1 MIYFGNLKAKS
12 KRIAIRQ
19 IIISLL
25 FITLFFSVSLLLY
38 TNATSYINTHKSLDE
53 VEKLFTELYQ
63 GNKDFLSSDN
73 IADIYISSLKDSKNY
88 QILENALNRLNANNF
103 AKTNI
108 IILDENLD
116 ISYSTFSDQRET
128 DLRLNYTRA
137 ISNKTQL
144 NDPRTV
150 YNSVYKNS
158 RGFPDLM
165 MTRTVVDESETIG
178 YITMFVSG
186 YDWSYYVLSNLAGES
201 VITDLEGNIIF
212 YSKPSLMVNN
222 YKFQPKAFK
231 IHVEDNNFT
240 VLSKTLEDFNIKI
253 FSLNPSNNNS
263 TLLYSFVFIFLIGLI
278 WYRYSNRFANMIIE
292 DNIKS
297 INNLV
302 SQINNVS
309 DTRKNRVRIKSNDE
323 YEYVAIQINSML
335 DRIDTLNKKN
345 TELIE
350 VNNAIEIKQLLSQYN
365 PHFLYNTLEII
376 RSASHWQPKIA
387 DDLIIKLTNIL
398 KYSIDNT
405 KKDVRLEEDMEY
417 INSYLDIQKIRFE
430 DRFNYSVNIT
440 EEAYKSIVIKL
451 LLQPV
456 IENSIKYGFQENQS
470 VNLEIEAFVKA
481 GVLILRVR
489 DDGPGMSL
497 EEIGNVNKASESGKY
512 EKPTLGLYNISR
524 RLRLQYSE
532 QSGIKISNNEIKG
545 ITVEIRVAK
554 N

>member
-1 MIYFGNLKAKS
+1 
-12 KRIAIRQ
+12 
-19 IIISLL
+19 
-25 FITLFFSVSLLLY
+25 
-38 TNATSYINTHKSLDE
+38 
-53 VEKLFTELYQ
+53 
-63 GNKDFLSSDN
+63 
-73 IADIYISSLKDSKNY
+73 
-88 QILENALNRLNANNF
+88 
-103 AKTNI
+103 
-108 IILDENLD
+108 
-116 ISYSTFSDQRET
+116 
-128 DLRLNYTRA
+128 
-137 ISNKTQL
+137 
-144 NDPRTV
+144 
-150 YNSVYKNS
+150 
-158 RGFPDLM
+158 M
-165 MTRTVVDESETIG
+165 MTRTVVKENKAIG

-186 YDWSYYVLSNLAGES
+186 YDWSYYVLSNLDGES

-222 YKFQPKAFK
+222 YKFQPEGFK
-231 IHVEDNNFT
+231 INVDDNNFT
-240 VLSKTLEDFNIKI
+240 VLSKILEDFNIKI
-253 FSLNPSNNNS
+253 YSLNVRNDNS
-263 TLLYSFVFIFLIGLI
+263 AMLYSFVFIFLIGLI
-278 WYRYSNRFANMIIE
+278 WYRYSNRFANVIIE

-309 DTRKNRVRIKSNDE
+309 DTRKNRVRIESNDE
-323 YEYVAIQINSML
+323 YEYVAMQINSML
-335 DRIDTLNKKN
+335 DRIEALNKKN

-376 RSASHWQPKIA
+376 RSASHWQPNIS

-430 DRFNYSVNIT
+430 DRFNYSINIT
-440 EEAYKSIVIKL
+440 EEAYKSTVIKL

-456 IENSIKYGFQENQS
+456 IENSIKYGFQANQS
-470 VNLEIEAFVKA
+470 VNIEIEACVKA
-481 GVLILRVR
+481 EVLILRVK

-497 EEIGNVNKASESGKY
+497 KEIESVNRASESGKY

-524 RLRLQYSE
+524 RLHLQFSKE
-532 QSGIKISNNEIKG
+532 SGIKISNNETKG